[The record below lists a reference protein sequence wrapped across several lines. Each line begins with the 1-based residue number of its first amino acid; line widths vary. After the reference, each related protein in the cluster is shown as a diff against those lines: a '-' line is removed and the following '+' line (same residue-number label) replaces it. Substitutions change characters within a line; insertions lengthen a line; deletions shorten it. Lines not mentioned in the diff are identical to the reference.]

1 MQVSRRVILT
11 FPASLA
17 GTPVTY
23 RLVKDYNLIMNILRA
38 KVIPKDEGRLVLEL
52 SGEKKDIEA
61 GLRFISEQGVNIEA
75 LAKDIHLDEESCI
88 HCGFCTAVCFQD
100 ALSINPKTWKLEF
113 NRDKCILCEQCVDI
127 CPMGV
132 IQIKF

>member
-1 MQVSRRVILT
+1 MNVSRRVILT

-38 KVIPKDEGRLVLEL
+38 KVIPKDVGRLVLEL
-52 SGEKKDIEA
+52 TGEKKDIDA
-61 GLRFISEQGVNIEA
+61 GLSFMREQGVKVEA
-75 LAKDIHLDEESCI
+75 LKKDIHLDEESCI
-88 HCGFCTAVCFQD
+88 HCGFCTAVCFRD
-100 ALSINPKTWKLEF
+100 ALCINPRSHKLEF
-113 NRDKCILCEQCVDI
+113 NRDKCVLCEQCVNI
-127 CPMGV
+127 CPLGV

>member
-1 MQVSRRVILT
+1 MQVSKRVILT

-23 RLVKDYNLIMNILRA
+23 RLVKDYNLVMNILRA

-61 GLRFISEQGVNIEA
+61 GLIFLKEKGVSIEA
-75 LAKDIHLDEESCI
+75 LAKDIHLDEESCV

-100 ALSINPKTWKLEF
+100 ALSMNPETWKLEF
-113 NRDKCILCEQCVDI
+113 NREKCVLCEQCVDI
-127 CPMGV
+127 CPMGA

>member
-1 MQVSRRVILT
+1 MKVSRRVILT

-23 RLVKDYNLIMNILRA
+23 KLVKDYDLIMNILRA

-52 SGEKKDIEA
+52 TGEQKDIEA
-61 GLRFISEQGVNIEA
+61 GLNFMKEQGVKVEA
-75 LAKDIHLDEESCI
+75 LAKDIHLDEEDCI
-88 HCGFCTAVCFQD
+88 HCGFCTAVCFQE
-100 ALSINPKTWKLEF
+100 ALSINPQTKKLEF
-113 NRDKCILCEQCVDI
+113 NREKCVLCEQCVDI
-127 CPMGV
+127 CPIGV

>member
-1 MQVSRRVILT
+1 MKVSRRVILT

-38 KVIPKDEGRLVLEL
+38 KVIPKDVGRLVLEL
-52 SGEKKDIEA
+52 TGEKKDIES
-61 GLRFISEQGVNIEA
+61 GLGFMKEQGVKVEA
-75 LAKDIHLDEESCI
+75 LAKDIHLDEELCI
-88 HCGFCTAVCFQD
+88 HCGFCTAVCFRE
-100 ALSINPKTWKLEF
+100 ALSISTLTHKLEF
-113 NRDKCILCEQCVDI
+113 NRDKCVLCEQCVDI
-127 CPMGV
+127 CPLGV